1 MNAPGFPIPPR
12 FRPFFD
18 QAPILS
24 LIGNTPL
31 VEVPI
36 FRQELPQCRFF
47 AKLETLNP
55 GGSIKDRPVR
65 RMLLEASLS
74 GELGPRKTL
83 IDSSSGNAGISY
95 AMMGAALGIPV
106 TLVVPA
112 NASLERKRRIV
123 AHGATLIETPAS
135 LGYDAALYEAHRLCE
150 DRPDHY
156 FMPDQYKNANNV
168 LAHYEETAVEILR
181 DLEGRGPITHFIA
194 GVGTGGTITGVGRRL
209 KEEIPGVRVVMAC
222 PELFPGI
229 EGLKPLDQPGAIIPQ
244 IFDDTVVDEKV
255 RVVVED
261 AYGLCARIAREMG
274 LFLGQSSG
282 AFLAAA
288 YAVARRER
296 RGTFV
301 TLFPDLGERYFSA
314 GLWT

>member
-1 MNAPGFPIPPR
+1 MNLPNSPIPTR
-12 FRPFFD
+12 FRPLFD
-18 QAPILS
+18 RAPILA
-24 LIGNTPL
+24 LVGNTPL

-36 FRQELPQCRFF
+36 FKQELPKCRFF
-47 AKLETLNP
+47 AKLETMNP

-74 GELGPRKTL
+74 GALGPGKTL
-83 IDSSSGNAGISY
+83 MDSSSGNAGISY

-123 AHGATLIETPAS
+123 AHGATLVETPAS
-135 LGYDAALYEAHRLCE
+135 LGYDAALHEAHRLCE
-150 DRPDHY
+150 AQPDHY

-168 LAHYEETAVEILR
+168 RAHYEETAVEILR
-181 DLEGRGPITHFIA
+181 DMEGKGTITHFIA

-209 KEEIPGVRVVMAC
+209 KEAVPGVRVVMAS

-229 EGLKPLDQPGAIIPQ
+229 EGLKPLDQPGAIIPK

-261 AYGLCARIAREMG
+261 AYDLCARIAREMG

-296 RGTFV
+296 QGTFV
-301 TLFPDLGERYFSA
+301 TVFPDLGERYFSA